1 MKCPKCKYVSHD
13 YLESCRKCGAD
24 LVAFKRDIGLV
35 VRQPGVLDLS
45 FVLSEAG
52 ADDLFA
58 SVEEEVPLHAG
69 NDDDFA
75 LSLDDD
81 ADHPQAWRA
90 SDRVPRTEVRETAEA
105 LTGPEPPA
113 LELETASQPAELVA
127 RPPAAPALPTHVPE
141 TIATPVEKSEIA
153 EGAAAQHTEGSNDGA
168 RGAEGHT
175 APPEVVDPVD
185 TTLSIFE
192 LSADDLLLASQADA
206 LSGSDIP
213 TVVEPARDVV
223 DASSPQ
229 EASLWPVVEFTPESS
244 ASVVEPRLSDPAV
257 PGRDDPALGDV
268 QASALPGDLSI
279 DLSPPEVGPEEGWTT
294 PDALALE
301 ELDVLL
307 LPEYLTLDLDATE
320 SMPGWASTTLDE
332 VQLDDPSGDVQ
343 SHMSPPQNQAGDDEE
358 LLLDLDEGVFDDDAP
373 A

>member
-168 RGAEGHT
+168 RGAEGRT

-192 LSADDLLLASQADA
+192 LSADDLLLASQADV

-213 TVVEPARDVV
+213 A
-223 DASSPQ
+223 
-229 EASLWPVVEFTPESS
+229 
-244 ASVVEPRLSDPAV
+244 VVEPRLSDPAV

-307 LPEYLTLDLDATE
+307 LPEYPTLDLDATE
-320 SMPGWASTTLDE
+320 SVPGWASTTLDE
-332 VQLDDPSGDVQ
+332 VQLDDPSGNAQ
-343 SHMSPPQNQAGDDEE
+343 SHLSPPQNQTGDDEE